1 MLGEAY
7 ISKKA
12 KIDLAFGGHRCGN
25 FLPVRLLVDV
35 VLRNPATLARDL
47 RILEDGGYQTV
58 EVQPVDMFPQTT
70 HCEAVACLE
79 LV

>member
-35 VLRNPATLARDL
+35 VLRNAEHRVEGGINRDNETVNSDWPANLFALAAGEKPDRK
-47 RILEDGGYQTV
+47 V
-58 EVQPVDMFPQTT
+58 S
-70 HCEAVACLE
+70 
-79 LV
+79 